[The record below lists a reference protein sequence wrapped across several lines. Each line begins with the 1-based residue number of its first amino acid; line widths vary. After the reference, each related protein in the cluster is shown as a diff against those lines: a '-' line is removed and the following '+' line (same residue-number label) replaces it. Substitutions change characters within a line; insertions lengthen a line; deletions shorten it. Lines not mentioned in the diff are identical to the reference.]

1 MASLLCCS
9 YHCIVDPSSGAAQAT
24 RDLLAL
30 LAGRG
35 WDCRVLCGPRVDFE
49 MHHPLQQVLADD
61 GLGCRQ
67 EVLQAG
73 AAAASILHVSGLP
86 FPVTLYAPADARMP
100 PTQAVG
106 QPLLLMLERALNE
119 NQPDILLTY
128 GGHWIGRAIIAMAKR
143 HGVRVVFALHNFS
156 YERSD
161 LFSHV
166 DGILTPSQFTTD
178 YYLQHLGINST
189 PIPSPLDW
197 GRLQCQPADAG
208 KTAEG
213 RHVTFVNPQ
222 PDKGVF
228 WFARIAEQLNRQRPD
243 IALLVKEGRGSSQWL
258 SRSGLTI
265 QNLKVMG
272 MVPDPRDFYR
282 QSRVVLMPSLW
293 YESFGRVAAEA
304 TLNGI
309 PVLASRR
316 GALAETLSTAG
327 FLFDIPT
334 HYTPQRL
341 VLPTAQ
347 EVQPWVDTI
356 LRLYD
361 DHDFYR
367 VQRLRC
373 LAAADAWR
381 PEILGKRHE
390 EFFFNVLGR

>member
-1 MASLLCCS
+1 M
-9 YHCIVDPSSGAAQAT
+9 V
-24 RDLLAL
+24 AL
-30 LAGRG
+30 
-35 WDCRVLCGPRVDFE
+35 
-49 MHHPLQQVLADD
+49 
-61 GLGCRQ
+61 
-67 EVLQAG
+67 
-73 AAAASILHVSGLP
+73 
-86 FPVTLYAPADARMP
+86 
-100 PTQAVG
+100 
-106 QPLLLMLERALNE
+106 
-119 NQPDILLTY
+119 
-128 GGHWIGRAIIAMAKR
+128 
-143 HGVRVVFALHNFS
+143 
-156 YERSD
+156 
-161 LFSHV
+161 
-166 DGILTPSQFTTD
+166 
-178 YYLQHLGINST
+178 
-189 PIPSPLDW
+189 
-197 GRLQCQPADAG
+197 
-208 KTAEG
+208 
-213 RHVTFVNPQ
+213 
-222 PDKGVF
+222 
-228 WFARIAEQLNRQRPD
+228 
-243 IALLVKEGRGSSQWL
+243 
-258 SRSGLTI
+258 SGLTI